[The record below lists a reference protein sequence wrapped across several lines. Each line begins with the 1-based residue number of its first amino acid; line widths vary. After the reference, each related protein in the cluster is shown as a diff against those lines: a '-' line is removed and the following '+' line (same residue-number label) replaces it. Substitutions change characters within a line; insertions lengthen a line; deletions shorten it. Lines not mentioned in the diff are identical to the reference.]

1 MLKSLIL
8 NMGVNIGANMS
19 ENIQTLLN
27 LTHQRST
34 DVKSQQQVECN
45 YPNNY
50 YGDQQCQPIQIE
62 Q

>member
-1 MLKSLIL
+1 MKSLIL
-8 NMGVNIGANMS
+8 NMSVNMS

-27 LTHQRST
+27 LTHQPNT

-50 YGDQQCQPIQIE
+50 YGDQQCQPIRLE